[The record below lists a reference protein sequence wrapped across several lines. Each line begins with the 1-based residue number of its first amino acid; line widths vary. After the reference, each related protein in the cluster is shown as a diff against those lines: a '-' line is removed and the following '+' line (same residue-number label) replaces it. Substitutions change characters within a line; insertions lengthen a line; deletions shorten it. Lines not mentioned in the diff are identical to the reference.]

1 MKKIVLLVLSVFPLV
16 SMADDIRLNLVET
29 PDQASAFYID
39 DPDNS
44 GEVLGPPEGHI
55 VCLDQVVDSI
65 AIGIVGSQEA
75 KFRMRKGFLL
85 FRLPPQ
91 EGKKL
96 VRATLQLFLAQIGKE
111 SSDKPLPPVWLFH
124 ASEWLDDSWDGNP
137 RYKGLVTSHF
147 GDKDIFKE
155 KAPVCGQDDVTG
167 KTINID
173 VTAMVQKDY
182 QRTGKPVTAFRLEI
196 SDHQKLDLADEKRNL
211 YNFCG
216 PNDPHSNWIPTL
228 VLSFEN

>member
-44 GEVLGPPEGHI
+44 GEVLGPPEAHI
-55 VCLDQVVDSI
+55 ACLDQVLDSL
-65 AIGIVGSQEA
+65 AIGIVGNPEA
-75 KFRMRKGFLL
+75 GFRVRKGFLL
-85 FRLPPQ
+85 FRLPSQ
-91 EGKKL
+91 DGKKL
-96 VRATLQLFLAQIGKE
+96 ERAILQLFLAQIRKE

-137 RYKGLVTSHF
+137 RYKGLTTSLF
-147 GDKDIFKE
+147 GDKDLFKE
-155 KAPVCGQDDVTG
+155 KVPVCGQDDAAR

-173 VTAMVQKDY
+173 VTAMVKKDY
-182 QRTGKPVTAFRLEI
+182 QRNGKPVAAFRLEI
-196 SDHQKLDLADEKRNL
+196 SDRQKLDLADEKLNL
-211 YNFCG
+211 YNFTG
-216 PNDPHSNWIPTL
+216 PSDSDLNKVPTL